1 MTAFSLIFASPLKI
15 WGKYINLII
24 MSVIQSI
31 RDRGSWIVFVIIAL
45 ALIAFILQDGA
56 KRGGTAFSNT
66 SVITKVN
73 GKAIQRGE
81 FEEKLKMQE
90 AMYASQGATRDQLIG
105 NVWNQEVERV
115 VLDQE
120 FEKLGLVVT
129 SKELNEVL
137 FGENSPL
144 RQEFTDPKT
153 GVFRVDDAKRA
164 FAQIKKSKNAEQIK
178 MINAA
183 YMEPTIQNGMRTKY
197 QNLLI
202 QSAYLPKWVV
212 EKQVADNNA
221 IANVSYVY
229 YPYVSVSDSLAK
241 VSDDE
246 INTYVKKHAN
256 QFEKTEETRSI
267 SFVSFNAGPSAADS
281 AAALEQISTLA
292 KEFATTSDAK
302 SFLGKVG
309 SEIPFYDSYFS
320 GSKMQMAMKD
330 SIVRLSVGG
339 VFGPYLD
346 GGNYVYAKM
355 VGTKQWPDS
364 AKVRHILIATADPN
378 SGQQV
383 RPDSLGKRVI
393 DSIAGAI
400 KSGADFNALALKYSD
415 DQGSKVNGGVIE
427 YFPQGQMVVPF
438 NDFAFDNAVGS
449 KGVVK
454 SDFGYHYIEVL
465 GHKNMGP
472 AYKVAYLAKQIV
484 ASNETISTASTA
496 ASQFTVSS
504 KNTKQ
509 FNENASKQGLTVLPA
524 SEIKQNDF
532 MVNAI
537 GSSRTL
543 VRWVYEKNLGDVS
556 EPFEVGD
563 RYIVAMISAINKP
576 GLMNANEARPL
587 VEGIVRNEKKA
598 KHIIETKMKGNSLE
612 DYSKATGSPV
622 LRADSLSFGASFVAG
637 IGSEPKVVGAAF
649 NKALLGKASEPI
661 AGETGVFSVKS
672 ESVGAK
678 ANTQDLQVIKESLIQ
693 TRKMGIYRSVESLRK
708 AAVIKDFRSTFY

>member
-1 MTAFSLIFASPLKI
+1 
-15 WGKYINLII
+15 

-73 GKAIQRGE
+73 GKSIQRGE
-81 FEEKLKMQE
+81 FEERLKMQE

-129 SKELNEVL
+129 AKELNEVL

-144 RQEFTDPKT
+144 RQEFTDPNT

-221 IANVSYVY
+221 IANISYVY

-246 INTYVKKHAN
+246 ISAYVKKHAN

-267 SFVSFNAGPSAADS
+267 SFVSFNAGPSSADS
-281 AAALEQISTLA
+281 AAALEQISNLA
-292 KEFATTSDAK
+292 KEFATTPDAK
-302 SFLGKVG
+302 SYLGKVG

-320 GSKMQMAMKD
+320 GTKMQMAMKD
-330 SIVRLSVGG
+330 SIVRLPVGG

-364 AKVRHILIATADPN
+364 AKVRHILIATADPS

-383 RPDSLGKRVI
+383 RPDTLGKRII
-393 DSIAGAI
+393 DSISGAI
-400 KSGADFNALALKYSD
+400 KSGADFTALALKYSD
-415 DQGSKVNGGVIE
+415 DPGSKVKGGVIE
-427 YFPQGQMVVPF
+427 YFPQGQMVGPF
-438 NDFAFDNAVGS
+438 NDFSFDNGVGS

-472 AYKVAYLAKQIV
+472 AYKVAYLAKPIV
-484 ASNETISTASTA
+484 ASNETISTASTS
-496 ASQFTVSS
+496 ASQFTLSS
-504 KNTKQ
+504 KNSKQ
-509 FNENASKQGLTVLPA
+509 FNENASKQGLAILPA
-524 SEIKQNDF
+524 SEIKENDF
-532 MVNAI
+532 MINGI

-543 VRWVYEKNLGDVS
+543 VRWVYEKKLGDIS
-556 EPFEVGD
+556 EPVEVGD
-563 RYIVAMISAINKP
+563 RYIVAMINAINKP
-576 GLMNANEARPL
+576 GLLSANEARPL

-598 KHIIETKMKGNSLE
+598 KNIIDTKMKGNSLE
-612 DYSKATGSPV
+612 EYAKSSGSPV
-622 LRADSLSFGASFVAG
+622 LRADSLAFGASFVPG

-649 NKALLGKASEPI
+649 NKALVGKASEPI
-661 AGETGVFSVKS
+661 AGETGVFAVKA

-678 ANTQDLQVIKESLIQ
+678 ANTIDMQVIKENLLQ